1 MTERVDF
8 YVLKSAAAR
17 SRHIFACRLAEK
29 AYLRDLSVVVL
40 SEDSAAAAA
49 LDELMWTFDERS
61 FVPHELGTPPGTAA
75 GQSAAAPA
83 PVHLVADLDAVGR
96 ADLLL
101 NLSTRLPAD
110 LARFTRIAE
119 ILDADSE
126 GLRLGRERFKA
137 YRDLTL
143 PLETHHL
150 DEGREA

>member
-8 YVLKSAAAR
+8 YVLKSAAPR
-17 SRHIFACRLAEK
+17 SRQIFACRLAEK

-40 SEDSAAAAA
+40 NEDSAAAAA

-61 FVPHELGTPPGTAA
+61 FLPHELGTPPGT
-75 GQSAAAPA
+75 AAPA

-110 LARFTRIAE
+110 LARFTRVAE
-119 ILDADSE
+119 ILDVDSE

-137 YRDLTL
+137 YRDLAL